1 MRLRYRLGLCG
12 ALGAIAPD
20 IVPPS
25 TRCTEQLPTR
35 RIIRCQHP

>member
-25 TRCTEQLPTR
+25 TCCTEQLPTR
-35 RIIRCQHP
+35 RIIRCQYP